1 MQFYQ
6 GAAMTIQEVE
16 AFLTVVQYGSFSA
29 AAEKLYVTQPALGRR
44 IKALED
50 ELGYKLFS
58 RGKGIKK
65 AELTRQGKAFI
76 GLAQRWE
83 SLWQE
88 MQAETMIGAV
98 KSFYVASVGS
108 LIGFSLPDVFKDFM
122 DANPECSLHVSTL
135 HSVDAYD
142 HVLDKQEDIAFISD
156 PRYSSQI
163 RTAMLFQE
171 NLCLVSGR
179 NLDLPQKI
187 KVSELDPRKEI
198 HTLWDRNFEE
208 WHRYYIGEAVPP
220 RIYLDEMGFIQNFM
234 QMGGT
239 WAIMPM
245 SIANRLERITTVQIH
260 DLDVELPKRT
270 IYYIYRIQDPSPYQ
284 DNLLELCRE
293 KLKGESGITVYQAES
308 AAEAAVESDWSD

>member
-1 MQFYQ
+1 
-6 GAAMTIQEVE
+6 MTILEVE

-50 ELGYKLFS
+50 ELGYKLFT

-76 GLAQRWE
+76 GLAQRWQ
-83 SLWQE
+83 SLWNE
-88 MQAETMIGAV
+88 MQEETVLGSV

-122 DANPECSLHVSTL
+122 DANPECSMHVSTL
-135 HSVDAYD
+135 HSVDAYE
-142 HVLDKQEDIAFISD
+142 HVLDKREDIAFISD
-156 PRYSSQI
+156 PQYSSQI
-163 RTAMLFQE
+163 RTAALFQE

-179 NLDLPQKI
+179 DLEMPLKI
-187 KVSELDPRKEI
+187 KVGELDPRKEI

-220 RIYLDEMGFIQNFM
+220 RIYLDEMGFLQNFM
-234 QMGGT
+234 QMGGS
-239 WAIMPM
+239 WAIMPE
-245 SIANRLERITTVQIH
+245 SIARRLERASAAQIH
-260 DLDVELPKRT
+260 ELDVELTKRT

-284 DNLLELCRE
+284 DALVELCRD
-293 KLKGESGITVYQAES
+293 KLRNESGMTVYEAEPRQDAAS
-308 AAEAAVESDWSD
+308 HAEADV